1 MMTLQLHEIIL
12 AKTEEKMILYFFEKK
27 TKKMVKGED
36 WDFPGIFE
44 IQTIVNNFFF
54 IVTKDSKFGIYCIN
68 ET

>member
-1 MMTLQLHEIIL
+1 
-12 AKTEEKMILYFFEKK
+12 MILYFFEKK